1 MEGGGREGGKDGIP
15 KSELL
20 PSHTHQ
26 PPLPPSSPLLYTFLD
41 GQKVPKPIEMCGL
54 KEESASLEHTEDEL
68 RRRIS
73 LLRGELAGLK
83 EGGGGREGG
92 SGGRRAALEVLTRVM
107 GEGPAGGGGER
118 GREGGR
124 ESARERMVANPI
136 FRAALLALGVQ
147 V

>member
-1 MEGGGREGGKDGIP
+1 MG
-15 KSELL
+15 
-20 PSHTHQ
+20 
-26 PPLPPSSPLLYTFLD
+26 
-41 GQKVPKPIEMCGL
+41 GL
-54 KEESASLEHTEDEL
+54 KEESAALEHTEDEL

-83 EGGGGREGG
+83 EGGGREGG
-92 SGGRRAALEVLTRVM
+92 SGGRRAAMEVLTRVM
-107 GEGPAGGGGER
+107 GEGPAGEGGR
-118 GREGGR
+118 VGGR